1 MGKGAEA
8 DWDTHTYVSAAGPR
22 GPGVKQLHRALAQ
35 AHQGPWGPESNP
47 GPSEMGSWPQGIH
60 MGASGLRAW
69 RRQVEAEQLVS
80 Y

>member
-22 GPGVKQLHRALAQ
+22 GPGVKQVHRALAQ

-47 GPSEMGSWPQGIH
+47 G
-60 MGASGLRAW
+60 AL
-69 RRQVEAEQLVS
+69 
-80 Y
+80 